1 MAGNVR
7 LTPKQIRKRLRNAG
21 VRWYTIA
28 DLGEQVGVSDTRIS
42 QVLGTKNHP
51 GEGLREEYLANW
63 LENAKRPLGEKTPA
77 KNLHIQDGGITSA
90 EFTQKLEDAG
100 FTWESTRD
108 LARQLGID
116 PKAVRNCLNEHRSP
130 AHATVDGW
138 ITNGLRRKQNG
149 DKPHTK
155 AAKVADGTRLVKSK
169 EILKQ
174 FKAAGIEWETLA
186 DLARQIG
193 CGHSALTSLLA
204 GTYRGKH
211 VDAVTQAVVD
221 RWIRNV
227 SLPAEKKLWGVEI
240 IDTAPSITV
249 AEAERRLREAGVRW
263 KSYVDLARQLGMA
276 NSSVHK
282 TLNQGMVRVNTINKW
297 LRICG
302 AQGSPN
308 TIREGY
314 LSTKQVIEGLKAAG
328 ITWKT
333 YADLGKQVGA
343 SATHISNALNTTN
356 DKRGGLP
363 PHTLERW
370 ISNTSLPDDEKVWGE
385 NTKVAGSTTQE
396 STTMNVH
403 EKTERNPHGAG
414 RPPMPKEN
422 LLTGPEV
429 EQRLTDAGIHWRTLK
444 GLARQIGHKTTT
456 GVSGAFHHG
465 STIPTVDRWIR
476 TAHANMVRQGKPLP
490 EQYLPSGGSGRLT
503 GQMVKNKL
511 TDEGVVWVD
520 AADLASQLSLP
531 VEDVENALENGIEVA
546 DFDKWRTEIMIAGI
560 VNRKPSVDAP
570 AHGNDMIAKLTKAA
584 ALYQEANDI
593 IKSLPKRERKMIRS
607 WSRLLEIGR

>member
-51 GEGLREEYLANW
+51 GEGLREEYLTNW

-174 FKAAGIEWETLA
+174 FKAAGIEWESLA
-186 DLARQIG
+186 NLSRQIG
-193 CGHSALTSLLA
+193 CGESSLSAILA
-204 GTYRGKH
+204 GTYHGRH
-211 VDAVTQAVVD
+211 ADSVTQAVVD

-227 SLPAEKKLWGVEI
+227 SLPAEKKLWGVEVV
-240 IDTAPSITV
+240 DTAPIITC
-249 AEAERRLREAGVRW
+249 AEAERRLKKAGMKW
-263 KSYVDLARQLGMA
+263 KDYTDLAKQLGM
-276 NSSVHK
+276 NTSSVSK
-282 TLNQGMVRVNTINKW
+282 ALSQGRIRITTVDKW
-297 LRICG
+297 LRLHG
-302 AQGSPN
+302 ARWSPSP
-308 TIREGY
+308 IREGY
-314 LSTKQVIEGLKAAG
+314 LSSKEVIDRLKVAG
-328 ITWKT
+328 ITWTSIK
-333 YADLGKQVGA
+333 DLAAQLGA
-343 SATHISNALNTTN
+343 SYSHVSNTVGVTN
-356 DKRGGLP
+356 DKRGGLA

-370 ISNTSLPDDEKVWGE
+370 IKNASLPDGEKVLGE
-385 NTKVAGSTTQE
+385 NPHAQQEDTDVNTQE
-396 STTMNVH
+396 STDMN
-403 EKTERNPHGAG
+403 TPQFRGAG

-465 STIPTVDRWIR
+465 SSIPTVDRWIR

-560 VNRKPSVDAP
+560 VKRKPSVDAP